1 VSVVGH
7 NLTLVERW
15 EKMEQRSEAEKL
27 ADLVIQE
34 WISAYSD
41 NGAIWQKAFDQ
52 LKAAK
57 EQEAQAVIDEA
68 LQIARHRW
76 ELMHHAGS

>member
-1 VSVVGH
+1 
-7 NLTLVERW
+7 
-15 EKMEQRSEAEKL
+15 MEQRSEAEKL

-41 NGAIWQKAFDQ
+41 NGAIWQKAFDE

-57 EQEAQAVIDEA
+57 EREAQEVIDEA
-68 LQIARHRW
+68 MKIAYDRW
-76 ELMHHAGS
+76 NRMHHAGS